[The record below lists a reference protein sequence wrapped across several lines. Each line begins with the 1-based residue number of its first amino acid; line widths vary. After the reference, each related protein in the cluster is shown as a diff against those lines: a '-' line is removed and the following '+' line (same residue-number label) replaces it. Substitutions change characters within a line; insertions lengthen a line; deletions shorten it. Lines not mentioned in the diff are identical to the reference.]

1 MKLTRH
7 ERESRERQ
15 MKTVDRGQTWVGCR
29 PTVMQSKK
37 NNIKAIRRYNKSVC
51 KAY

>member
-7 ERESRERQ
+7 ERESIAKQ
-15 MKTVDRGQTWVGCR
+15 MQTVDRGVTWVGYR

-37 NNIKAIRRYNKSVC
+37 NNPKAIRRYNKSVC
-51 KAY
+51 NAY